1 MILLLFTS
9 ICSLFPPQTPPIT
22 HFLAIL
28 MTKCILSSI
37 REWQSA
43 GNCRPWGCGT
53 PTNELKMSCW
63 CNILHKCKTYIH
75 TNLQYVMTTNQKAI
89 QRVFDLVEQ
98 GKKLVEKGMEE
109 LEVRKELDRY
119 HDLRYV
125 VSYTTK
131 NDDINKVMT
140 RLFN

>member
-1 MILLLFTS
+1 
-9 ICSLFPPQTPPIT
+9 
-22 HFLAIL
+22 
-28 MTKCILSSI
+28 
-37 REWQSA
+37 
-43 GNCRPWGCGT
+43 
-53 PTNELKMSCW
+53 MSCW
-63 CNILHKCKTYIH
+63 FNFPNKRKTYIH

-98 GKKLVEKGMEE
+98 GKKLVEKGIEE
-109 LEVRKELDRY
+109 LEVRKELERY